1 MANFT
6 VTTLADET
14 FQGSETTGAPD
25 GAGLSLRE
33 ALALA
38 NANAD
43 ADAISFAAGLSGGT
57 LTLTNGEL
65 TISTDVAIDG
75 DVNGDGKADITISGN
90 DASRIFLIAG
100 AATDADLKSLTL
112 TDGNGVGGGVGNGGA
127 IYAGASSV
135 DIVNT
140 TIRDSTA
147 AGFGGG
153 AYFLQSTSTLTNSL
167 VVGNHAAVYGGGLSA
182 ASGPLTL

>member
-57 LTLTNGEL
+57 LTLSNGEL
-65 TISTDVAIDG
+65 TITNDVSIDG
-75 DVNGDGKADITISGN
+75 DVNGDDKADITISGN

-100 AATDADLKSLTL
+100 ATTDADLKSLTL
-112 TDGNGVGGGVGNGGA
+112 TDGNAGGGLGGLSGRGGA
-127 IYAGASSV
+127 ILASVVGSV

-140 TIRDSTA
+140 TISDSTA
-147 AGFGGG
+147 AEFGGG
-153 AYFLQSTSTLTNSL
+153 A
-167 VVGNHAAVYGGGLSA
+167 
-182 ASGPLTL
+182 